1 MQSLPL
7 PIRPTVGYKLKCSIL
22 YNYAYLY
29 IVISMPPILKK
40 RGRPK
45 GHELTVVGLP
55 AKRLKRGVKEKVK
68 PFVKLHS
75 TIKEKGM
82 FSYEFAK
89 HLSRVGKKFE

>member
-1 MQSLPL
+1 MTNGRGRLRCSNLRFNF
-7 PIRPTVGYKLKCSIL
+7 IKLCIF
-22 YNYAYLY
+22 

-45 GHELTVVGLP
+45 GHELTVIGLP
-55 AKRLKRGVKEKVK
+55 AKKLKRGVKEKVK

-82 FSYEFAK
+82 FSYEFTK
-89 HLSRVGKKFE
+89 HL